1 MQGVRGS
8 SPLRSTTEAPLL
20 VENALQPRG
29 FCHSRW
35 ARGTTFST
43 GPRQDARRA
52 AVGRYADRM
61 SSAAPRSGSQT
72 TIASSGY
79 TADIASVGATL
90 RALRHDGRD
99 LVTTF
104 DADDVRPVFRGAVLA
119 PWPNRVVDG
128 RYTFGGIE
136 HELALTEPKRSH
148 ALHGLVAWTDFAVLE
163 HDAERVL
170 LATTVQPQEGYP
182 YRVEVR
188 VEYRLDA
195 DGLHT
200 TVTGTNTGD
209 DRAPWGTGP
218 HPYLVAGAGTVDDWT
233 LTLPAAEVLEV
244 TEDRLIPTG
253 LVPVHDEFDLRTPTP
268 IGQRFID
275 HAFTGFDR
283 GADGTAAVTVTAAD
297 GHGVRVVFGPECGW
311 AQVHTADH
319 VVPEY
324 HRAGLAVEPMTCA
337 PNAFNADAFAGDV
350 DAGLVVLEP
359 GAAHAA
365 AWTISAV

>member
-1 MQGVRGS
+1 
-8 SPLRSTTEAPLL
+8 
-20 VENALQPRG
+20 
-29 FCHSRW
+29 
-35 ARGTTFST
+35 
-43 GPRQDARRA
+43 
-52 AVGRYADRM
+52 M
-61 SSAAPRSGSQT
+61 SSAAPRSGTQT
-72 TIASSGY
+72 SIASDGY
-79 TADIASVGATL
+79 TAEIASVGATL

-128 RYTFGGIE
+128 RYTFDGVE
-136 HELALTEPKRSH
+136 QELALTEPKRAH
-148 ALHGLVAWTDFAVLE
+148 ALHGLVAWTDFAVLDQ
-163 HDAERVL
+163 DADRVV

-182 YRVEVR
+182 ARVEVR

-200 TVTGTNTGD
+200 TITGTNTGD

-244 TEDRLIPTG
+244 TEDRLIPTE
-253 LVPVHDEFDLRTPTP
+253 LVPVHDEFDLRRPTA
-268 IGQRFID
+268 IGARFID

-283 GADGTAAVTVTAAD
+283 DAEGTATITVTAAD
-297 GHGVRVVFGPECGW
+297 GHGVRVAFGRDCGW
-311 AQVHTADH
+311 VQVHTADH

-324 HRAGLAVEPMTCA
+324 HRSGLAVEPMTCA